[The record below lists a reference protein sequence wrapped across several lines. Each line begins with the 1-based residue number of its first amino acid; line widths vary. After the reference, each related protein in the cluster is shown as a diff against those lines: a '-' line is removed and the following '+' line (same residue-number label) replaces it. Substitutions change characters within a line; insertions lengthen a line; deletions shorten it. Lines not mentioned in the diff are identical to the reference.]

1 MPDSLKI
8 LTGNEQLFG
17 GDVDLPEGKALN
29 FWKWAFSDLRMNN
42 LRGVFSEWQVAVLL
56 DIPLDDRDS
65 WAPYD
70 LKSSDG
76 VSIEVKSAAYLQAWS
91 GSSISNNIRFTGL
104 KGRTWTPEE
113 GFSESQSFNAD
124 LYVFC
129 LQTEKNPDN
138 WDAFNLNHWRYFLL
152 PKPVLEE
159 WNQKSIGLSRLKE
172 RADELTASEFSEAG
186 RREIALISRNRK

>member
-138 WDAFNLNHWRYFLL
+138 WDAFNLNQWRYFLL